1 MLARFQHKICTM
13 LAMVLVCLAVT
24 TVVACQVHVGP
35 LAHDHAAS
43 SEHHEPSTPH
53 STADFTCLLA
63 VLPSVILLPTLLWM
77 LFVSHAVLL
86 RLASPAFP
94 PFIPPKYALR

>member
-1 MLARFQHKICTM
+1 MFARFPLKAYTM

-24 TVVACQVHVGP
+24 TVVACHIHVGP
-35 LAHDHAAS
+35 LAHTHTTS

-53 STADFTCLLA
+53 STGDLTCLLA
-63 VLPSVILLPTLLWM
+63 VLPSMLLLPTLLWM
-77 LFVSHAVLL
+77 LFVSYAALFRLL
-86 RLASPAFP
+86 PPVFP